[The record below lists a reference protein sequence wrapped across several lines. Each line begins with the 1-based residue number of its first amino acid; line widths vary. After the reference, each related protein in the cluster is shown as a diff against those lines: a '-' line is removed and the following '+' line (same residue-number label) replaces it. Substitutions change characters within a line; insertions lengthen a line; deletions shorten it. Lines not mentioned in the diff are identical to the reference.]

1 MVMNVCICECV
12 GMLDWER
19 RNYPIQIVMK
29 CISDVLSLNENV
41 GLVGTVK
48 RWPSLQAS

>member
-1 MVMNVCICECV
+1 MSVSECWTES
-12 GMLDWER
+12 GEIILT
-19 RNYPIQIVMK
+19 IQIVMK
-29 CISDVLSLNENV
+29 CISDVLSLKEKV